1 MDIGAVRD
9 AIDTDGPIQV
19 SSIHSVAES
28 LILFLDSFPDP
39 VIPYEHYPVC
49 LEHCTHFANSKRA
62 LRSMDFSHRNVFKY
76 ICAFLREILSHSELN
91 RSNAKFLSQVFG
103 DVLLKPQLPEAGNVA
118 KSTSK
123 KRSLFVYQFL
133 TNDYDE

>member
-1 MDIGAVRD
+1 MDIGSVRD
-9 AIDTDGPIQV
+9 AIDTDGQIQV

-28 LILFLDSFPDP
+28 LILLLDSFPEP
-39 VIPYEHYPVC
+39 VIPTEHYGVC
-49 LEHCTHFANSKRA
+49 LEHCTHFANSKRV
-62 LRSMDFSHRNVFKY
+62 LKTMNFSHRNVFKY
-76 ICAFLREILSHSELN
+76 VCAFLREVLAHADKN
-91 RSNAKFLSQVFG
+91 RANAKFLSQVFG
-103 DVLLKPQLPEAGNVA
+103 DVLLKPQLPEVGNVA